1 MLITKE
7 LLEKSCANFALALK
21 LIVDEHD
28 RLIKQACVNLG
39 RAVNN
44 LQQKGGTNG
53 IKKDY

>member
-44 LQQKGGTNG
+44 LQQKGETNG